1 MKLNGK
7 YRLRKVGD
15 TYVVVSLGDGQA
27 INFSK
32 LITLNET
39 GAFIFEQL
47 DKDVTMDQLVD
58 AITGEYDISPEDAR
72 SAAETYITK
81 LKELG
86 IAEV

>member
-15 TYVVVSLGDGQA
+15 TYVVVSLGGGEA

-47 DKDVTMDQLVD
+47 AKEATMDQLVD

-72 SAAETYITK
+72 SAAETYIAK
-81 LKELG
+81 LRELG